1 MFQSFF
7 FTFITNRD
15 PMDWNT
21 NNADKV
27 VNLVVKNVKPND
39 IILLHDIYDSSVS
52 AALRIIDEL
61 QDEGYVFVLPDVIFP

>member
-1 MFQSFF
+1 MTEVLWQV
-7 FTFITNRD
+7 D